1 MKPALHR
8 GPLTRL
14 GDLSETRYWVYF
26 LLFPSLILLLLV
38 VAYPTLYG
46 FVISVREMR
55 LTRPGLNGWVGAK
68 HYVAMMSDRVFWI
81 SLKNTAIWV
90 AAAIAIEVTLGF
102 IAAVA
107 LNRNVPG
114 TKLFGVLILLP
125 YFLPNVVAGH
135 MWALLLDPR
144 LGVINDLLVR
154 SGVLSTYKAWFAD
167 PATALAATI
176 LVEAWHGFPFFALLF
191 LAGLKGI
198 PEDLYKAAAV
208 DGAGPVRQFQL
219 ITVPMLK
226 TVITA
231 AVILRVISLVNSP
244 DLLLRPDRRGA
255 RQRHAGAVALRL
267 PNRLSRIQLRVRRG
281 TLGRDVR
288 HPDGVCNPLHQVH
301 AGLERMTMF
310 KTSRGRRLMADIL
323 TYAVLLTM
331 TMFCL
336 GPIVWMF
343 LTSLKTKPTS

>member
-1 MKPALHR
+1 MTSNSRRHPFSS
-8 GPLTRL
+8 L
-14 GDLSETRYWVYF
+14 GEISETRYWVYLLLLPSLL
-26 LLFPSLILLLLV
+26 LLFLV
-38 VAYPTLYG
+38 VAYPTIYG

-55 LTRPGLNGWVGAK
+55 LTRPSLNGWVGIK
-68 HYVAMMSDRVFWI
+68 HYVAMMSDRIFWI

-90 AAAIAIEVTLGF
+90 AAAVTIEMTLGF

-107 LNRNVPG
+107 LNRNLPG

-144 LGVINDLLVR
+144 LGVINDILVR
-154 SGVLSTYKAWFAD
+154 LGFLSSYKAWFAD
-167 PATALAATI
+167 PNTALAATI

-208 DGAGPVRQFQL
+208 DGAGAFTKFRL

-231 AVILRVISLVNSP
+231 AVVLRVISLVNSP
-244 DLLLRPDRRGA
+244 DLLLVLTGGGPGNATQVLSLYAFQTAYRDFNFGY
-255 RQRHAGAVALRL
+255 AGALSVVMFFILMVFATIYI
-267 PNRLSRIQLRVRRG
+267 RLSRI
-281 TLGRDVR
+281 
-288 HPDGVCNPLHQVH
+288 
-301 AGLERMTMF
+301 
-310 KTSRGRRLMADIL
+310 
-323 TYAVLLTM
+323 
-331 TMFCL
+331 
-336 GPIVWMF
+336 
-343 LTSLKTKPTS
+343 TKE